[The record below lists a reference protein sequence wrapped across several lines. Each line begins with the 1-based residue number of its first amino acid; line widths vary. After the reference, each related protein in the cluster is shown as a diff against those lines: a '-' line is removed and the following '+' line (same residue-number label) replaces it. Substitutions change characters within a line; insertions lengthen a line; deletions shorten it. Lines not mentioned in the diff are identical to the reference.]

1 MSDRKCLEC
10 YEQLRGRADQKFCN
24 DQCRSAY
31 NNRQLIDSNKVIRSV
46 NRLLKKN
53 YSILTTLNPEG
64 KTTVLLNDLQKK
76 GYRFDYFTCTYLARN
91 SRIYYFCYDMGYCEL
106 ENNKV
111 VLVRRDLNGDLVVPK
126 NVLQKTNWIS
136 GNFAIWKWVI
146 LTYPAIGTGLKT
158 ETLVRLLFFFSFNIL
173 KN

>member
-1 MSDRKCLEC
+1 MNDRKCLEC

-31 NNRQLIDSNKVIRSV
+31 NNRQLTDSNKVIRSV
-46 NRLLKKN
+46 NRILKKN
-53 YSILTTLNPEG
+53 YSILTALNPEG

-111 VLVRRDLNGDLVVPK
+111 VIVRRDLNGDLVVPK
-126 NVLQKTNWIS
+126 SVLQKTN
-136 GNFAIWKWVI
+136 
-146 LTYPAIGTGLKT
+146 
-158 ETLVRLLFFFSFNIL
+158 
-173 KN
+173 

>member
-46 NRLLKKN
+46 NRILKKN
-53 YSILTTLNPEG
+53 YSILTALNPEG

-91 SRIYYFCYDMGYCEL
+91 NRIYYFCYDMGYCEL

-111 VLVRRDLNGDLVVPK
+111 VLVRRDLNGDLVVLK
-126 NVLQKTNWIS
+126 NVLQKTNLIP
-136 GNFAIWKWVI
+136 GHIAI
-146 LTYPAIGTGLKT
+146 
-158 ETLVRLLFFFSFNIL
+158 
-173 KN
+173 

>member
-31 NNRQLIDSNKVIRSV
+31 NNRQLINSNKVIRSV
-46 NRLLKKN
+46 NRILKKN
-53 YSILTTLNPEG
+53 YSILTALNPDG
-64 KTTVLLNDLQKK
+64 KTTGLLSDLQKK

-111 VLVRRDLNGDLVVPK
+111 VLVRRDLNGDLEIPK
-126 NVLQKTNWIS
+126 NVFQKTN
-136 GNFAIWKWVI
+136 
-146 LTYPAIGTGLKT
+146 
-158 ETLVRLLFFFSFNIL
+158 
-173 KN
+173 

>member
-10 YEQLRGRADQKFCN
+10 SEQLRGRADQKFCN

-31 NNRQLIDSNKVIRSV
+31 NNRQLVDSNKVIRTI
-46 NRLLKKN
+46 NRILKKN
-53 YSILTTLNPEG
+53 YFILTALNPEG
-64 KTTVLLNDLQKK
+64 KATVLLTDLQKK

-111 VLVRRDLNGDLVVPK
+111 VIVRRDLNGDLVVPK
-126 NVLQKTNWIS
+126 SVLQKTN
-136 GNFAIWKWVI
+136 
-146 LTYPAIGTGLKT
+146 
-158 ETLVRLLFFFSFNIL
+158 
-173 KN
+173 

>member
-31 NNRQLIDSNKVIRSV
+31 NNRQLVDSNKVIRSV
-46 NRLLKKN
+46 NRILKKN
-53 YSILTTLNPEG
+53 YSILTSLNPEG
-64 KTTVLLNDLQKK
+64 KSTVLLYDLQKK

-126 NVLQKTNWIS
+126 NVLQKTNLIP
-136 GNFAIWKWVI
+136 GNIAI
-146 LTYPAIGTGLKT
+146 
-158 ETLVRLLFFFSFNIL
+158 
-173 KN
+173 